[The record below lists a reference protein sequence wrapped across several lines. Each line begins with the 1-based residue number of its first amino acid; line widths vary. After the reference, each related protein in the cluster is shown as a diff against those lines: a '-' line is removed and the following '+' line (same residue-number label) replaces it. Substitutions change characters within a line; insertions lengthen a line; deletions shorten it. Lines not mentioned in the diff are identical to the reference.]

1 VKIELTYFKESGKY
15 YTQGEFD
22 VPDETHYYDVIDMV
36 KKMIVDEELPGLA
49 SGCWEFDVL
58 MEPKGEKCSVPH
70 LFRAGRA

>member
-1 VKIELTYFKESGKY
+1 MGLWESVKEA
-15 YTQGEFD
+15 D
-22 VPDETHYYDVIDMV
+22 RHMV

-58 MEPKGEKCSVPH
+58 MEPKGEKCSLPH